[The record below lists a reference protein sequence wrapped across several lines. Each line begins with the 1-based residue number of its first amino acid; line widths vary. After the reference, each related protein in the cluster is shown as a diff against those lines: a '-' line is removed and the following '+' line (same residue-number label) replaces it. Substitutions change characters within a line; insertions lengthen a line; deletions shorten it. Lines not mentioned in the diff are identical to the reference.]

1 MEFDIR
7 AGQAEE
13 ITVIR
18 FADDNDYYH
27 TASGILRNNRGGVE
41 VIDIETERDLRVRS
55 EEHAQNLIKALNKAI
70 ALGWFDE

>member
-1 MEFDIR
+1 MIFAPAKQKKSPLFVLQTIMI
-7 AGQAEE
+7 
-13 ITVIR
+13 ITIQRVA
-18 FADDNDYYH
+18 FCV
-27 TASGILRNNRGGVE
+27 TTVGGVE